1 MGLVRFSISSFVV
14 GAAICFLGSALGV
27 DTLVRSR
34 VGGSAVL
41 GCDLTP
47 AVAVNTTPQLFPLHV
62 IEWVRLGF
70 PVPILIKFGVYTPR
84 VHPSYRGR
92 VFLEGSASLRI
103 EALRLE
109 DEGWFECRI
118 LFLDREMDEFQNG
131 TWTFL
136 SIIAPPVFV
145 KTPPTKV
152 EVLEGAFLSLT
163 CAAEG
168 NPRPVISWSKE
179 NRALEKSDRQE
190 VYNGTVSLYS
200 VKRSTAGAYKCQ
212 ASNEAGNITHSTE
225 LLVQG
230 APVIVLQPEDLTLN
244 ISQDAMLQCHAEAYP
259 SNLTYLWWKHN
270 ENVFHMDSLK
280 TRVKILVDGTLL
292 IQRVAPDDTG
302 NYTCMPTNGILTP
315 PTASAFITVLH
326 PAQVINMPEE
336 TYLPMGMKGE
346 ITCPVRANPPM
357 MFVNWTKN
365 GEPLDTE
372 SLPGWSVSED
382 GTIFIA
388 TSNEDTLGLYRC
400 TPYNSYGTMG
410 ESGPT
415 RVILQDPPTFRITPR
430 AEYLQEVGRD
440 LILSCAANGDPP
452 ANITWTKVGITPKSP
467 FHVALNGSLILS
479 PLAKDHQGL
488 WECLARN
495 RVASVSVQSAVYVL
509 GTSPHVVSAVS
520 VAPGVGS
527 ANISWEPGFDGG
539 YTQRFS
545 VWMKRA
551 SRGKHEWTSL
561 PVPPPQ
567 NYLLLSNLLPDMAY
581 QFCVL
586 SQNKLGSGPF
596 SEIVTVLT
604 LPLPQT
610 DPPQQESDMS
620 SLGPPTS
627 LSINQSSIGLVLRW
641 MLPFFHLSSVKG
653 FILESKRERGEW
665 SVLEDFIAANQTEI
679 LVQGL
684 LKNYNYELRMLTM
697 GDDAISEPSES
708 INISTVGLDMY
719 PSRTTLSELLP
730 EPLLAGVIG
739 GTCFLLVA
747 VVLSIVT
754 ACAMNRRRERRRRK
768 RRDDLPLAFQKSLS
782 PQAGSFADSPDSIMK
797 FKLRP
802 FLFGSAS
809 DYASL
814 EKSGKTSQEP
824 QKRQLLCN
832 PLPKYTLFES
842 HLGGMSSPTSPIEPI
857 SRGPDGRFIVQ
868 PECISPP
875 EVKKN
880 LIKDFPQLNGT
891 SATEADFDNEQFE
904 VISKKSSKDCS
915 YDCSSVEQIKPGHV
929 EKSINCLTTNEK
941 DFFSFPVSKL
951 ENSFD
956 SRESYSSWAKE
967 QVRYS
972 QHNGGLYTRE
982 EQNTERDWRKYAVT
996 YEAEKQGKDIKR
1008 SCLNDTEINTKKHR
1022 STKSDSLRYAYEDQY
1037 TTEGDLSQS
1046 TQGRIVDFENSLRR
1060 QTNKDFCKGYV
1071 PFSISREEA
1080 ALQKDRLQYLPGAE
1094 SQNVITKD
1102 IAMLDSNYCSPHP
1115 SKTLWFHQSSQLK
1128 KEKYSSEESGEK
1140 EKAAM
1145 FNHTSLT
1152 RGDAKLTRRE
1162 MEEKAP
1168 EKNPVDRERR
1178 ITNASILVSEMEKE
1192 SDQKRE
1198 KDSLNTYFKHAK
1210 ERDSEKRKDRILSHQ
1225 QSPEG
1230 TKEQDKQLEEA
1241 IWQPQSVLLRSKSR
1255 SSALN
1260 AQKHSFRRGCYFGNT
1275 SSPLSHTS
1283 SASYI
1288 QWDVSPVTSVTNLLP
1303 VERNPFVWN
1312 DCKGAKHGVKH
1323 AASECFL
1330 SPNNASSSL
1339 FSGDLKE
1346 TKAVYPE
1353 KLGCTK
1359 RENDTGSREMDDK
1372 ILRQSLQAAEEQIH
1386 TDEGEEASDGEADVH
1401 SLDSTVICRAEVFEG
1416 EEKEVTNRDEYLCNA
1431 TAIAMNEN
1439 GGRVNE
1445 GNNYSSAGGKSETSF
1460 QFNSSKTEK
1469 MGMDTVKVEKIANNT
1484 AEEKSTQNGARSKQP
1499 TSESKDN
1506 VQLESEV
1513 EMKSSDHCVT
1523 TALLS
1528 TSIEKEGVRAR
1539 SRKSEKYE
1547 FNDSSAGLSS
1557 VTFFQDNDGEDEQ
1570 SNLSICKSPVTLKTG
1585 MLNRKSPSPVNTSQQ
1600 HSLSLLYTSSILEY
1614 LSLPGFIEMS
1624 VDEPM
1629 DQTEVTDTDV
1639 CAPESK
1645 DKNEASSGMKH
1656 SQESL
1661 ETCKASH
1668 SCQKQQGFSNGTSGL
1683 ASEVTLNL
1691 SDFHTSLAQKPDL
1704 TIDTPGFEIETKH
1717 TPDLGLGE
1725 HRAYKS
1731 SENDLSV
1738 SMDLVKKELQASQ
1751 ETLGSSLAGK
1761 PGNISRRIDLKSPPE
1776 PLKDRNVHVAPK
1788 PDNLF
1793 KHKPDLIKSLDCKR
1807 ANFSYQRQ
1815 PCPRPFLNQSQVLEG
1830 SASESH
1836 GSEQFLRKSHSL
1848 GAQWWKQCESTRPST
1863 SQSCGYLLQ
1872 HTRDYS
1878 RNALEKSGSSP
1889 KGKSSSETL
1898 QVNTWKHSALTL
1910 PRSTGPSQLM
1920 KNMSASRLMD
1930 VESSNTLSCER
1941 AKWMRPKQNASGET
1955 SGKTEFLRPPELK
1968 KGPLRAYLPRGYSWP
1983 SPYHC
1988 SIGFRTPVHET
1999 SKVDE
2004 TERETDVLIKDLK
2017 DVKEARASI
2026 ASQSSGRGS
2035 MGTSFSHS
2043 LPRGS
2048 LSLSPSLPGSP
2059 ETTQCTDNET
2069 ENESHKAMVVDS
2081 NVLENRTQKRRDT
2094 SVDESYEWDSTEFSV
2109 ESDILEA
2116 LKIYKGNSRRE
2127 ERVQERRKERPRSTI
2142 ALRELESKGL
2152 LSPLASGSSSTYRVP
2167 VHSLSEA
2174 RFNALRLE
2182 FQEYRKAQEAECKT
2196 ASDQEATLL

>member
-1 MGLVRFSISSFVV
+1 
-14 GAAICFLGSALGV
+14 LGV

-136 SIIAPPVFV
+136 SII
-145 KTPPTKV
+145 
-152 EVLEGAFLSLT
+152 
-163 CAAEG
+163 
-168 NPRPVISWSKE
+168 
-179 NRALEKSDRQE
+179 
-190 VYNGTVSLYS
+190 
-200 VKRSTAGAYKCQ
+200 
-212 ASNEAGNITHSTE
+212 
-225 LLVQG
+225 G

-365 GEPLDTE
+365 G
-372 SLPGWSVSED
+372 GWSVSED